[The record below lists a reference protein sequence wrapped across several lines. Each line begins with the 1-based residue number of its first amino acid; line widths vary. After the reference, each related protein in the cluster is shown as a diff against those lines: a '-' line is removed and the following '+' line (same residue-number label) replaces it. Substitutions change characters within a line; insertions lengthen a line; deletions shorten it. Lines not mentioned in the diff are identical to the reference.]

1 MTDTDTD
8 TDTLPAVV
16 RTKSGKIVR
25 VRVRKTG
32 VNFGLVGQLVAGNGR
47 VIATTDAV
55 YPLGCAVAAHEG
67 ALALAARV

>member
-1 MTDTDTD
+1 MTD

-47 VIATTDAV
+47 VLATTDAV
-55 YPLGCAVAAHEG
+55 YPLGCTVAAHEG